1 MAAAVALGAVAL
13 FIPLP
18 GELSSALALSGDALL
33 GMCLSAG
40 ALFAVGSLCAAV
52 EVPLFFRFGNTRT
65 TQYLPLVPLFVLLC
79 PIIVAGGSGMID
91 ESTLTVE
98 SLAGALSL
106 VWSPAGAA
114 GCLIGL
120 LALSAGSLCRTLP
133 QALRDARVLGAGW
146 TSRCS
151 S

>member
-1 MAAAVALGAVAL
+1 MPVQAVALL
-13 FIPLP
+13 IPLP

-52 EVPLFFRFGNTRT
+52 EVPLFFRFGNTRA
-65 TQYLPLVPLFVLLC
+65 TQYLPLVPLFALLC
-79 PIIVAGGSGMID
+79 PIIVLGGSGMID

-98 SLAGALSL
+98 GLAGALSL

-114 GCLIGL
+114 ACLIGL
-120 LALSAGSLCRTLP
+120 LALSAGSL
-133 QALRDARVLGAGW
+133 ALSAALSLKLYETREF
-146 TSRCS
+146 
-151 S
+151 